1 MNVRTNDIDN
11 SHRIIF
17 ANYNSSLLK
26 SNYSNSNRV
35 DFTDDPHVDKS
46 TALITTGFTQR

>member
-11 SHRIIF
+11 SHRISF
-17 ANYNSSLLK
+17 ASFNSSLLK
-26 SNYSNSNRV
+26 SNYSNFNRV

-46 TALITTGFTQR
+46 TALITTGFAQR